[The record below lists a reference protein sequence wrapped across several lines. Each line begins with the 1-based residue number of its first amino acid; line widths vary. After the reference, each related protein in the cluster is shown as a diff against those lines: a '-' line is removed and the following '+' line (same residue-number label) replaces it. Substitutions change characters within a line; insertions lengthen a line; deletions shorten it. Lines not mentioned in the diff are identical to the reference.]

1 MIDYGE
7 RNVVPLADII
17 FYQGE
22 EREMTIHCLCSRAYV
37 KTDWF
42 ACLNWPQQQR
52 SAQNEPTEQIR
63 LEEQLRPANHLSD
76 RELYRSD
83 SKAIL
88 NQTDSQLQG
97 FEANDGEELLEDL
110 SCSVDDD
117 EEEEEEEEE
126 EAVVDE
132 ETMLM
137 ASLGL
142 PVEFSSS
149 SKQRKAGQVLVRPK
163 NERTIKHLEAPID
176 YADTHND
183 SEQKQQCVVSD
194 IAETPAEQM
203 CPTSEEAWLS
213 YWQQHGEGLLWQSW
227 LEKQPEI
234 SSSTAQE
241 CSRSEADWDE
251 HYQQTYQHYWEQFH
265 YWAAQGWIV
274 DETYSPTAASEEYQG
289 IRGETEAVKLNQIEE
304 RSSVIHLINSLSLLT
319 EEVDSEDGDQQFLVC
334 NCADEPCDGG
344 NRKRPS
350 SRTACTDSSDGSM
363 KQTSAPLSNWS
374 GQPIKSRS
382 NDEDQS
388 DDDEPPGNR
397 RAKVKRAHELDVEE
411 LAEVP
416 VEEVWDALSL
426 RRGPKPKFDSVVKL
440 KQGQAP
446 YAGRRSEENRK
457 PPKERKKAACKIN
470 KHIFFTDD
478 GPQTT
483 KPKISKV
490 LQKVQSF
497 LQQFQTNADSEEVT
511 PASMPE
517 ALTVPC
523 ERAEDGSLHTRQ
535 EAECEK
541 TPQHQHQQ
549 NIQPEP
555 EERQNSDSDPRGELQ
570 PLDVPDFLLSE
581 GAESVQAF
589 KKNKRRNRK
598 RRKDVEMPPEIAAE
612 PELAKYW
619 AQRYRLFSRFDEGIR
634 LDHEGWFSV
643 TPERI
648 AEHIALRVQ
657 DSFSTELIID
667 AFCGVG
673 GNAIQFA
680 LTGKRVIAIDIDPVR
695 LALAQHNAEVYGVA
709 HQIEFVQGDF
719 LQLAPRLRGDMVFLS
734 PPWGG
739 PEYLSADVFNIKT
752 MMTPDGF
759 EIFRLSK
766 MISDNIVYF
775 LPRNADM
782 EQIAS
787 LAGPGG
793 KVEVEQN
800 FLNNKLKTITAYF
813 GNLIKSKT

>member
-1 MIDYGE
+1 MINYGKL
-7 RNVVPLADII
+7 NVVPLADII

-37 KTDWF
+37 
-42 ACLNWPQQQR
+42 N
-52 SAQNEPTEQIR
+52 
-63 LEEQLRPANHLSD
+63 D

-83 SKAIL
+83 FKAIL
-88 NQTDSQLQG
+88 SQTDNQDV
-97 FEANDGEELLEDL
+97 EANDGEELLENPNRF
-110 SCSVDDD
+110 VD

-126 EAVVDE
+126 EAIVDE

-142 PVEFSSS
+142 PVEFASSS
-149 SKQRKAGQVLVRPK
+149 EQRRTGLARLK
-163 NERTIKHLEAPID
+163 NKRSIKHLETPPD
-176 YADTHND
+176 YADTDED
-183 SEQKQQCVVSD
+183 SEQKQQCAVSD
-194 IAETPAEQM
+194 IAETPAELT
-203 CPTSEEAWLS
+203 CPMSEVAWLR
-213 YWQQHGEGLLWQSW
+213 YWEQHGEGLLWQSW
-227 LEKQPEI
+227 LEKHPKN

-251 HYQQTYQHYWEQFH
+251 HCQQAYQYYWEQFH
-265 YWAAQGWIV
+265 YWAAQGWTV
-274 DETYSPTAASEEYQG
+274 DESYSTTTASEEDQG
-289 IRGETEAVKLNQIEE
+289 SRGETEELKNQTEE
-304 RSSVIHLINSLSLLT
+304 RLKANAISVADLISSLSLLT
-319 EEVDSEDGDQQFLVC
+319 EEVDSDDGDQQSLVC

-344 NRKRPS
+344 SRKRSS
-350 SRTACTDSSDGSM
+350 SRRGCTDTSDGNM
-363 KQTSAPLSNWS
+363 KQTSAPLNNRS
-374 GQPIKSRS
+374 GQPVKNRS
-382 NDEDQS
+382 NNEDQS
-388 DDDEPPGNR
+388 DDDDEPPGNR
-397 RAKVKRAHELDVEE
+397 RTKVKRAHELDAEE

-416 VEEVWDALSL
+416 VEEAWDVLGLKRSAQ
-426 RRGPKPKFDSVVKL
+426 PKFDSVVKL
-440 KQGQAP
+440 KPVQGP
-446 YAGRRSEENRK
+446 YAGRRSENRK
-457 PPKERKKAACKIN
+457 PPEERKKAACKIN

-483 KPKISKV
+483 KPKTSKA

-497 LQQFQTNADSEEVT
+497 LQKVQTDAVSEELT

-517 ALTVPC
+517 APICPC
-523 ERAEDGSLHTRQ
+523 ERADEGSLPTRNEE
-535 EAECEK
+535 EANNKIDEKEREK
-541 TPQHQHQQ
+541 TPELNRTCEKSEEHQQ
-549 NIQPEP
+549 NIQCVFMPEP
-555 EERQNSDSDPRGELQ
+555 EEIQDDDSDPRGELHS
-570 PLDVPDFLLSE
+570 LDVPDFLLPDAPEHTE

-589 KKNKRRNRK
+589 KKNKRKNRK

-619 AQRYRLFSRFDEGIR
+619 AQRYRLFSRFDEGIK

-643 TPERI
+643 TPEKI

-657 DSFSTELIID
+657 DSFSAELIID

-680 LTGKRVIAIDIDPVR
+680 LTGKRVIAIDIDPIR
-695 LALAQHNAEVYGVA
+695 LALAQNNAEVYGVA
-709 HQIEFVQGDF
+709 HRIEFLQGDF
-719 LQLAPRLRGDMVFLS
+719 LQLAPRLRADMVFLS

-813 GNLIKSKT
+813 GSLIKSKT

>member
-1 MIDYGE
+1 MIDYSE
-7 RNVVPLADII
+7 RNIVPLADII

-22 EREMTIHCLCSRAYV
+22 ESEMTIHCLCSRAYV
-37 KTDWF
+37 
-42 ACLNWPQQQR
+42 N
-52 SAQNEPTEQIR
+52 
-63 LEEQLRPANHLSD
+63 D

-83 SKAIL
+83 FKAIL
-88 NQTDSQLQG
+88 NQADSQLQD
-97 FEANDGEELLEDL
+97 FKAYDGEELSEDL
-110 SCSVDDD
+110 NCSVNDDDD
-117 EEEEEEEEE
+117 EEEDEEE

-142 PVEFSSS
+142 PVEFASS
-149 SKQRKAGQVLVRPK
+149 SKQRKASQVLARAK
-163 NERTIKHLEAPID
+163 NKRILKLLESPSD
-176 YADTHND
+176 YD
-183 SEQKQQCVVSD
+183 SEQKRQCD
-194 IAETPAEQM
+194 IAETPAEQT
-203 CPTSEEAWLS
+203 CPASEEAWLS
-213 YWQQHGEGLLWQSW
+213 YWKQQGEGLLWQSW
-227 LEKQPEI
+227 QEKQANI
-234 SSSTAQE
+234 SSSSTLDSS
-241 CSRSEADWDE
+241 CPEADWEE
-251 HYQQTYQHYWEQFH
+251 HCQQTYQYYWEQFY
-265 YWAAQGWIV
+265 YWVAQGWTV
-274 DETYSPTAASEEYQG
+274 DETYSTAASKEYQDSPG
-289 IRGETEAVKLNQIEE
+289 DTEALENQTEE
-304 RSSVIHLINSLSLLT
+304 RSKADVTHLISGLSLLT
-319 EEVDSEDGDQQFLVC
+319 EEVDGENGDRQSSVC
-334 NCADEPCDGG
+334 SCADEPCDGG

-350 SRTACTDSSDGSM
+350 PRTACTDKSDGNV
-363 KQTSAPLSNWS
+363 KQTSAPLSNRS

-382 NDEDQS
+382 NAEDQS
-388 DDDEPPGNR
+388 DDDDDEPPGNR
-397 RAKVKRAHELDVEE
+397 QAKVKRAHELDVEE
-411 LAEVP
+411 LAEVS
-416 VEEVWDALSL
+416 VEEAWDALGL
-426 RRGPKPKFDSVVKL
+426 RRGSQPKFDSVVKL

-457 PPKERKKAACKIN
+457 PPEERKKAACKIN

-478 GPQTT
+478 EPQTT
-483 KPKISKV
+483 KPKISRV

-497 LQQFQTNADSEEVT
+497 LQQVQTEADSAEVT
-511 PASMPE
+511 PTSMPE
-517 ALTVPC
+517 ALTEPC
-523 ERAEDGSLHTRQ
+523 ERAEDGSLRKKDEEKTD
-535 EAECEK
+535 ETECEK
-541 TPQHQHQQ
+541 TPQLSRRLEESEKPQQ
-549 NIQPEP
+549 NIQPDP
-555 EERQNSDSDPRGELQ
+555 EERQDSDSDPRGELQ
-570 PLDVPDFLLSE
+570 PLDVPDFLLPDAPEDAE
-581 GAESVQAF
+581 GAESVQAS
-589 KKNKRRNRK
+589 KKNKRRKRK

-619 AQRYRLFSRFDEGIR
+619 AQRYRLFSRFDEGIK
-634 LDHEGWFSV
+634 LDYEGWFSV
-643 TPERI
+643 TPEKI

-680 LTGKRVIAIDIDPVR
+680 LIGKRVIAIDIDPVR

-739 PEYLSADVFNIKT
+739 PEYLSADVFNIQT
-752 MMTPDGF
+752 MMTLDGF
-759 EIFRLSK
+759 EIFSLSK

-813 GNLIKSKT
+813 GNLIKLKT

>member
-1 MIDYGE
+1 MIDYRE
-7 RNVVPLADII
+7 RNTVPLADIF

-37 KTDWF
+37 
-42 ACLNWPQQQR
+42 N
-52 SAQNEPTEQIR
+52 
-63 LEEQLRPANHLSD
+63 D

-83 SKAIL
+83 LKAIL
-88 NQTDSQLQG
+88 NQTDSQLQVD
-97 FEANDGEELLEDL
+97 FEAYDGEELLEDL
-110 SCSVDDD
+110 NCSVD
-117 EEEEEEEEE
+117 EEDEEE
-126 EAVVDE
+126 EAVADE

-142 PVEFSSS
+142 PVEFVSS
-149 SKQRKAGQVLVRPK
+149 SKQRKAGQVLARAK
-163 NERTIKHLEAPID
+163 NKSTINCLEAPSD
-176 YADTHND
+176 DD
-183 SEQKQQCVVSD
+183 SEEKQPCAVND
-194 IAETPAEQM
+194 ITETPAEQP
-203 CPTSEEAWLS
+203 CPASEEAWLS

-227 LEKQPEI
+227 LEKQPNI
-234 SSSTAQE
+234 SCSSTQD
-241 CSRSEADWDE
+241 CSRSEADWAE
-251 HYQQTYQHYWEQFH
+251 HYHQTYQYYWEQFH
-265 YWAAQGWIV
+265 YWAAQGWTV
-274 DETYSPTAASEEYQG
+274 DETYSTIAASEENQDSQ
-289 IRGETEAVKLNQIEE
+289 GETEALENLTEE
-304 RSSVIHLINSLSLLT
+304 RSKEDVTHLISSLSLLT
-319 EEVDSEDGDQQFLVC
+319 EEVEGENGDQQSLVC

-350 SRTACTDSSDGSM
+350 SHTACTDSSDGNM

-374 GQPIKSRS
+374 GQPVKSRS
-382 NDEDQS
+382 NGEDQS
-388 DDDEPPGNR
+388 DDDDEPPENR

-416 VEEVWDALSL
+416 VEEAWDALGL
-426 RRGPKPKFDSVVKL
+426 RRGPQPKFDSVVKL

-446 YAGRRSEENRK
+446 YTGRRSEENRK
-457 PPKERKKAACKIN
+457 PPEGRKKAACKIN

-497 LQQFQTNADSEEVT
+497 LQQVQTDPDSEEVT

-517 ALTVPC
+517 ALTEAC
-523 ERAEDGSLHTRQ
+523 EGAEDGSLPTRK
-535 EAECEK
+535 EDRESDETEFEE
-541 TPQHQHQQ
+541 TPQLSRRCEQSEKLPQ

-555 EERQNSDSDPRGELQ
+555 EERQDSDSDPRGELL
-570 PLDVPDFLLSE
+570 PLDVPDFLLPDAPEGAE
-581 GAESVQAF
+581 GAESVRAS

-598 RRKDVEMPPEIAAE
+598 RRKDVAMPPEIAAE

-643 TPERI
+643 TPEKI

-673 GNAIQFA
+673 GNTIQFA

-709 HQIEFVQGDF
+709 QQIEFVQGDF

-739 PEYLSADVFNIKT
+739 PEYLSADVFNIQT
-752 MMTPDGF
+752 MMTPDGC

-775 LPRNADM
+775 LPRNTDM
-782 EQIAS
+782 EQIAA

-813 GNLIKSKT
+813 GNLIQSKT

>member
-1 MIDYGE
+1 MIDYRE
-7 RNVVPLADII
+7 RNTVPLADIF

-37 KTDWF
+37 
-42 ACLNWPQQQR
+42 N
-52 SAQNEPTEQIR
+52 
-63 LEEQLRPANHLSD
+63 D

-83 SKAIL
+83 LKAIL
-88 NQTDSQLQG
+88 NQTDSQLQD
-97 FEANDGEELLEDL
+97 FEAYDGEELLEDL
-110 SCSVDDD
+110 NCSVD
-117 EEEEEEEEE
+117 EEDEEE
-126 EAVVDE
+126 EAVADE

-142 PVEFSSS
+142 PVEFVSS
-149 SKQRKAGQVLVRPK
+149 SKQRKAGQVLARAK
-163 NERTIKHLEAPID
+163 NKSTINCLEAPSD
-176 YADTHND
+176 DD
-183 SEQKQQCVVSD
+183 SEEKQPCAVND
-194 IAETPAEQM
+194 ITETPAEQP
-203 CPTSEEAWLS
+203 CPASEEAWLS

-227 LEKQPEI
+227 LEKQPNI
-234 SSSTAQE
+234 SCSSTQD
-241 CSRSEADWDE
+241 CSRSEADWAE
-251 HYQQTYQHYWEQFH
+251 HYHQTYQYYWEQFH
-265 YWAAQGWIV
+265 YWAAQGWTV
-274 DETYSPTAASEEYQG
+274 DETYSTIAASEENQDSQ
-289 IRGETEAVKLNQIEE
+289 GETEALENLTEE
-304 RSSVIHLINSLSLLT
+304 RSKEDVTHLISSLSLLT
-319 EEVDSEDGDQQFLVC
+319 EEVEGENGDQQSLVC

-350 SRTACTDSSDGSM
+350 SHTACTDSSDGNM

-374 GQPIKSRS
+374 GQPVKSRS
-382 NDEDQS
+382 NGEDQS
-388 DDDEPPGNR
+388 DDDDEPPENR

-416 VEEVWDALSL
+416 VEEAWDALGL
-426 RRGPKPKFDSVVKL
+426 RRGPQPKFDSVVKL

-446 YAGRRSEENRK
+446 YTGRRSEENRK
-457 PPKERKKAACKIN
+457 PPEGRKKAACKIN

-497 LQQFQTNADSEEVT
+497 LQQVQTDPDSEEVT

-517 ALTVPC
+517 ALTEAC
-523 ERAEDGSLHTRQ
+523 EGAEDGSLPTRK
-535 EAECEK
+535 EDRESDETEFEE
-541 TPQHQHQQ
+541 TPQLSRRCEQSEKLPQ

-555 EERQNSDSDPRGELQ
+555 EERQDSDSDPRGELL
-570 PLDVPDFLLSE
+570 PLDVPDFLLPDAPEGAE
-581 GAESVQAF
+581 GAESVRAS

-598 RRKDVEMPPEIAAE
+598 RRKDVAMPPEIAAE

-643 TPERI
+643 TPEKI

-673 GNAIQFA
+673 GNTIQFA

-709 HQIEFVQGDF
+709 QQIEFVQGDF

-739 PEYLSADVFNIKT
+739 PEYLSADVFNIQT
-752 MMTPDGF
+752 MMTPDGC

-775 LPRNADM
+775 LPRNTDM
-782 EQIAS
+782 EQIAA

-813 GNLIKSKT
+813 GNLIQSKT

>member
-1 MIDYGE
+1 MIDYRE

-37 KTDWF
+37 
-42 ACLNWPQQQR
+42 N
-52 SAQNEPTEQIR
+52 
-63 LEEQLRPANHLSD
+63 D

-83 SKAIL
+83 FKAIL
-88 NQTDSQLQG
+88 SQTDNQSQDV
-97 FEANDGEELLEDL
+97 EANDREELLEDPN
-110 SCSVDDD
+110 CSVD
-117 EEEEEEEEE
+117 EEEEEE
-126 EAVVDE
+126 VDE

-142 PVEFSSS
+142 PVEFASSS
-149 SKQRKAGQVLVRPK
+149 EQRRTGHVLARLK
-163 NERTIKHLEAPID
+163 NKRTIKHLETPPD
-176 YADTHND
+176 YADTDED
-183 SEQKQQCVVSD
+183 SEQNQQCAVSD
-194 IAETPAEQM
+194 IAETSAEQT
-203 CPTSEEAWLS
+203 CPMSEEAWLR

-227 LEKQPEI
+227 MEKDPEN
-234 SSSTAQE
+234 SSNMAQD
-241 CSRSEADWDE
+241 CSRSEVDWDE
-251 HYQQTYQHYWEQFH
+251 HCQQTYQYYWEQFH
-265 YWAAQGWIV
+265 YWAAQGWTV
-274 DETYSPTAASEEYQG
+274 DDSHSTTAASEEYQG
-289 IRGETEAVKLNQIEE
+289 SQGEIEALKNQTEEGSKANAV
-304 RSSVIHLINSLSLLT
+304 SVTHLISSLSLLT
-319 EEVDSEDGDQQFLVC
+319 EEVDSVDGDRQSLVC

-344 NRKRPS
+344 NRKRSS
-350 SRTACTDSSDGSM
+350 SRSGCTDTSDGNM
-363 KQTSAPLSNWS
+363 KQTSAPLNNQS
-374 GQPIKSRS
+374 GQPIKNRS
-382 NDEDQS
+382 NHEDQS
-388 DDDEPPGNR
+388 DDDDDEPPENR
-397 RAKVKRAHELDVEE
+397 RAKVKRAHELDAEE

-416 VEEVWDALSL
+416 VEEAWDALGL
-426 RRGPKPKFDSVVKL
+426 KRGPQPKFDSIVKL
-440 KQGQAP
+440 KTGQGP
-446 YAGRRSEENRK
+446 YSGRRSEENRK
-457 PPKERKKAACKIN
+457 PHEERKKAACKIN

-478 GPQTT
+478 GPQST
-483 KPKISKV
+483 KPKISKT

-497 LQQFQTNADSEEVT
+497 LQQIQTDAVSEELT

-517 ALTVPC
+517 ARIGPC
-523 ERAEDGSLHTRQ
+523 ERAEEGSLHTQ
-535 EAECEK
+535 KEDEEEANNERDEKKYEK
-541 TPQHQHQQ
+541 TPQLNKRCEKSEEHQQ
-549 NIQPEP
+549 NIQCVFTEP
-555 EERQNSDSDPRGELQ
+555 EERQDDDSDPRGELQ
-570 PLDVPDFLLSE
+570 PIDIPDFLLPDAPEDAE

-589 KKNKRRNRK
+589 KKNKRKNRK

-619 AQRYRLFSRFDEGIR
+619 AQRYRLFSRFDEGIK

-643 TPERI
+643 TPEKI
-648 AEHIALRVQ
+648 AEHIALRAQ

-680 LTGKRVIAIDIDPVR
+680 LTGKRVIAIDIDPIR

-709 HQIEFVQGDF
+709 HRIEFLQGDF
-719 LQLAPRLRGDMVFLS
+719 LQLAPSLRADMVFLS

-813 GNLIKSKT
+813 GSLI

>member
-1 MIDYGE
+1 MLDYRE

-37 KTDWF
+37 
-42 ACLNWPQQQR
+42 N
-52 SAQNEPTEQIR
+52 
-63 LEEQLRPANHLSD
+63 D

-83 SKAIL
+83 FKAIL
-88 NQTDSQLQG
+88 SQTDNQSQDV
-97 FEANDGEELLEDL
+97 EANDREELLEDPN
-110 SCSVDDD
+110 CSVD
-117 EEEEEEEEE
+117 EEEEEE
-126 EAVVDE
+126 VDE

-142 PVEFSSS
+142 PVEFASSS
-149 SKQRKAGQVLVRPK
+149 EQRRTGQVLARLK
-163 NERTIKHLEAPID
+163 NKRTIKHLETPPD
-176 YADTHND
+176 YADTDED
-183 SEQKQQCVVSD
+183 SEQNQQCAVSD
-194 IAETPAEQM
+194 IAETPAEQT
-203 CPTSEEAWLS
+203 CPMSEEAWLR

-227 LEKQPEI
+227 MEKDPEN
-234 SSSTAQE
+234 SSNMAQD
-241 CSRSEADWDE
+241 CSRSEAGWDK
-251 HYQQTYQHYWEQFH
+251 HCQQTYQYYWEQFH
-265 YWAAQGWIV
+265 YWAAQGWTV
-274 DETYSPTAASEEYQG
+274 DDSHSTTAASEEYQG
-289 IRGETEAVKLNQIEE
+289 SQGETEALKNQTEE
-304 RSSVIHLINSLSLLT
+304 GSEANAISVTHLISSLSLLT
-319 EEVDSEDGDQQFLVC
+319 EEVDSDDGDRQSLVC

-344 NRKRPS
+344 NRKRSS
-350 SRTACTDSSDGSM
+350 SRRGCTDTSDGNM
-363 KQTSAPLSNWS
+363 KQSSAPLNNQS
-374 GQPIKSRS
+374 GQPIKNRS

-388 DDDEPPGNR
+388 DDDDDEPPENR
-397 RAKVKRAHELDVEE
+397 RAKVKRAHELDAEE
-411 LAEVP
+411 LAGVP
-416 VEEVWDALSL
+416 AEEAWDALGL
-426 RRGPKPKFDSVVKL
+426 KRGPQPKFDSVVKL
-440 KQGQAP
+440 KTGQGP
-446 YAGRRSEENRK
+446 YAGRRSEEKRK
-457 PPKERKKAACKIN
+457 PHEERKKAACKIN

-478 GPQTT
+478 GPQST
-483 KPKISKV
+483 KPKISKT

-497 LQQFQTNADSEEVT
+497 LQQIQTDAVSEELT

-517 ALTVPC
+517 ALIGPC
-523 ERAEDGSLHTRQ
+523 ERAEEGSLHTQ
-535 EAECEK
+535 KEDEEEANNERDEKKYEK
-541 TPQHQHQQ
+541 TPQLNKRCEKSEEHQQ
-549 NIQPEP
+549 NIQCVFTEP
-555 EERQNSDSDPRGELQ
+555 EERQDDDSDPRGELQ
-570 PLDVPDFLLSE
+570 PIDIPDFLLPDAPE
-581 GAESVQAF
+581 DAEAAESVQAF
-589 KKNKRRNRK
+589 KKNKRKNRK

-619 AQRYRLFSRFDEGIR
+619 AQRYRLFSRFDEGIK

-643 TPERI
+643 TPEKI
-648 AEHIALRVQ
+648 AEHIALRAQ

-680 LTGKRVIAIDIDPVR
+680 LTGKRVIAIDIDPIR

-709 HQIEFVQGDF
+709 DRIEFLQGDF
-719 LQLAPRLRGDMVFLS
+719 LQLAPSLRADMVFLS

-813 GNLIKSKT
+813 GSLIKPKT

>member
-1 MIDYGE
+1 MIDYVE
-7 RNVVPLADII
+7 RNVVPLADIL

-37 KTDWF
+37 
-42 ACLNWPQQQR
+42 N
-52 SAQNEPTEQIR
+52 
-63 LEEQLRPANHLSD
+63 D

-83 SKAIL
+83 FKAIL
-88 NQTDSQLQG
+88 SQTDSQSQDV
-97 FEANDGEELLEDL
+97 EANDGEELLEDPN
-110 SCSVDDD
+110 CSVDEEDD
-117 EEEEEEEEE
+117 ED
-126 EAVVDE
+126 AIVDE

-142 PVEFSSS
+142 PVEFVTS
-149 SKQRKAGQVLVRPK
+149 SKQRRTGKVLARLK
-163 NERTIKHLEAPID
+163 NKRTITHLETPLD
-176 YADTHND
+176 YAETDKD
-183 SEQKQQCVVSD
+183 SEQKQQCAV
-194 IAETPAEQM
+194 TPAEQT
-203 CPTSEEAWLS
+203 CPVSEEAWLR

-227 LEKQPEI
+227 LEKHPEN
-234 SSSTAQE
+234 SSSAAQD
-241 CSRSEADWDE
+241 CSPSESDWDE
-251 HYQQTYQHYWEQFH
+251 HFQQAYQYYWEQFN
-265 YWAAQGWIV
+265 YWAAQGWTV
-274 DETYSPTAASEEYQG
+274 DESYSTTTASEEDQD
-289 IRGETEAVKLNQIEE
+289 IRGETEALGNQTEE
-304 RSSVIHLINSLSLLT
+304 RSKANAISVTHLISSLSLLT
-319 EEVDSEDGDQQFLVC
+319 EEVDSEEGDQQSLVC
-334 NCADEPCDGG
+334 NCVDEPCDGG
-344 NRKRPS
+344 NRKRSS
-350 SRTACTDSSDGSM
+350 SRSGCTDTSDANM
-363 KQTSAPLSNWS
+363 KQTSVPLNNWS
-374 GQPIKSRS
+374 GQPIKNRS

-416 VEEVWDALSL
+416 VEKAWDALGLKRSAQ
-426 RRGPKPKFDSVVKL
+426 PKFDSVLKL
-440 KQGQAP
+440 KPGQGP
-446 YAGRRSEENRK
+446 YTARRSEENRK
-457 PPKERKKAACKIN
+457 PPEERKKAACKIN

-478 GPQTT
+478 GPQTS
-483 KPKISKV
+483 KPKISKT

-497 LQQFQTNADSEEVT
+497 LQRVQTDAVSEELT
-511 PASMPE
+511 PASMSE
-517 ALTVPC
+517 TLIVPC
-523 ERAEDGSLHTRQ
+523 ERTEKGSLPTPKEDEE
-535 EAECEK
+535 EADNEMDEKECETTQLNRRCEK
-541 TPQHQHQQ
+541 NEERQQ
-549 NIQPEP
+549 NIQRAFMPEP
-555 EERQNSDSDPRGELQ
+555 EESQDEDSDPRGELQ
-570 PLDVPDFLLSE
+570 PLDVPDFLLPDAPEDTE
-581 GAESVQAF
+581 GEIVQAF
-589 KKNKRRNRK
+589 KKKKKTNRK

-619 AQRYRLFSRFDEGIR
+619 AQRYRLFSRFDEGIK

-643 TPERI
+643 TPEKI

-657 DSFSTELIID
+657 DSFSAELIID

-680 LTGKRVIAIDIDPVR
+680 LTGKRVIAIDIDPIR

-709 HQIEFVQGDF
+709 HRMEFVQGDF
-719 LQLAPRLRGDMVFLS
+719 LQLAPRLRADIVFLS

-813 GNLIKSKT
+813 GSLIKSKT

>member
-1 MIDYGE
+1 MINNGE
-7 RNVVPLADII
+7 RNIVPLADII

-37 KTDWF
+37 
-42 ACLNWPQQQR
+42 N
-52 SAQNEPTEQIR
+52 
-63 LEEQLRPANHLSD
+63 D

-83 SKAIL
+83 LKAIL
-88 NQTDSQLQG
+88 KQAGSQLQVD
-97 FEANDGEELLEDL
+97 FEANDGDKLLEDL
-110 SCSVDDD
+110 NCSVDDDD
-117 EEEEEEEEE
+117 EEEEKE
-126 EAVVDE
+126 EAVLDE
-132 ETMLM
+132 ESMLM

-142 PVEFSSS
+142 PVEFVSS
-149 SKQRKAGQVLVRPK
+149 SKQRRAGRVSARLK
-163 NERTIKHLEAPID
+163 NKRTIKHFEAPSD
-176 YADTHND
+176 YADTHKD
-183 SEQKQQCVVSD
+183 SEQKQQCAVSD
-194 IAETPAEQM
+194 IAETPAEQT
-203 CPTSEEAWLS
+203 CPASEEAWLR

-234 SSSTAQE
+234 SSGTEQD
-241 CSRSEADWDE
+241 CSHSEADWDE
-251 HYQQTYQHYWEQFH
+251 HFQQTYQYYWEQFH
-265 YWAAQGWIV
+265 YWAAQGWTV
-274 DETYSPTAASEEYQG
+274 DDSNSTAAASEEHQG
-289 IRGETEAVKLNQIEE
+289 SQEETEALTNQTEE
-304 RSSVIHLINSLSLLT
+304 RSKADATSVTHLISSLSLLT
-319 EEVDSEDGDQQFLVC
+319 EEVDSEDGDQQSLV
-334 NCADEPCDGG
+334 CADEPCDGG
-344 NRKRPS
+344 NRKRSS
-350 SRTACTDSSDGSM
+350 SRRACTDNSDGNT

-374 GQPIKSRS
+374 GQPVRSRS
-382 NDEDQS
+382 NNEDQS
-388 DDDEPPGNR
+388 DDDEPPENR

-416 VEEVWDALSL
+416 DEEVWDALGL
-426 RRGPKPKFDSVVKL
+426 RRGPQPKFDSVVKL
-440 KQGQAP
+440 KQGQAS
-446 YAGRRSEENRK
+446 YSGRSEDNKK
-457 PPKERKKAACKIN
+457 PPEERKKAACKIN

-478 GPQTT
+478 GPQNT
-483 KPKISKV
+483 KPKISNV

-497 LQQFQTNADSEEVT
+497 LQQVQTNADSEE
-511 PASMPE
+511 ASMSK
-517 ALTVPC
+517 ALTEPC
-523 ERAEDGSLHTRQ
+523 ERAEDGSLPTGK
-535 EAECEK
+535 EDEEK
-541 TPQHQHQQ
+541 TDETEYEKTQLSRGW

-555 EERQNSDSDPRGELQ
+555 EEKQDSDSDPRGELQ
-570 PLDVPDFLLSE
+570 PLDIPDFLLPDAPEDAE
-581 GAESVQAF
+581 GESVQPL

-598 RRKDVEMPPEIAAE
+598 RRKDVQMPPEIAAE

-619 AQRYRLFSRFDEGIR
+619 AQRYRLFSRFDEGIK

-643 TPERI
+643 TPEKI

-673 GNAIQFA
+673 GNTIQFA
-680 LTGKRVIAIDIDPVR
+680 LTGKRVIAIDMDPVR

-709 HQIEFVQGDF
+709 HRIDFVQGDF

-739 PEYLSADVFNIKT
+739 PEYLTADVFDIQT
-752 MMTPDGF
+752 MITPDGF

>member
-1 MIDYGE
+1 IMIDYSE
-7 RNVVPLADII
+7 RNIVPLADII

-37 KTDWF
+37 
-42 ACLNWPQQQR
+42 N
-52 SAQNEPTEQIR
+52 
-63 LEEQLRPANHLSD
+63 D

-83 SKAIL
+83 LKAIL

-97 FEANDGEELLEDL
+97 TVSSNDGEELLEVL
-110 SCSVDDD
+110 NCSVDDED
-117 EEEEEEEEE
+117 EEE

-142 PVEFSSS
+142 PVEFASS
-149 SKQRKAGQVLVRPK
+149 SKQRKAGQVLARPENK
-163 NERTIKHLEAPID
+163 RTIKRLEAPSD
-176 YADTHND
+176 YD
-183 SEQKQQCVVSD
+183 SEQKQQCAVSD
-194 IAETPAEQM
+194 ITETPAEQP
-203 CPTSEEAWLS
+203 CPASEEAWLS

-234 SSSTAQE
+234 SSSLTQD

-251 HYQQTYQHYWEQFH
+251 HYQQTYQYYWEQFH
-265 YWAAQGWIV
+265 YWAAQGWTV
-274 DETYSPTAASEEYQG
+274 DETYNTIAASEEHQG
-289 IRGETEAVKLNQIEE
+289 SPGETEALENQTEE
-304 RSSVIHLINSLSLLT
+304 RSKADVTHLISSLSLLT
-319 EEVDSEDGDQQFLVC
+319 EEVDGENGDQQSLVC
-334 NCADEPCDGG
+334 NHADEPCDGG

-350 SRTACTDSSDGSM
+350 SRTACTDNSDGNM

-388 DDDEPPGNR
+388 DDDDDEPPGNR

-416 VEEVWDALSL
+416 VEEVWDALGL
-426 RRGPKPKFDSVVKL
+426 RRGPQPKFDSVVKL

-457 PPKERKKAACKIN
+457 PPEESKKAACKIN

-497 LQQFQTNADSEEVT
+497 LQQVQTDADSEEVT

-517 ALTVPC
+517 ALTEPS
-523 ERAEDGSLHTRQ
+523 ERAEDGSLPTQ
-535 EAECEK
+535 KEDEEKTDETECEK
-541 TPQHQHQQ
+541 TLQLSIRCEKSEKLQQ

-555 EERQNSDSDPRGELQ
+555 EERQDSDSDPRGELQ
-570 PLDVPDFLLSE
+570 LLDVPDFLLPDAPEDAE
-581 GAESVQAF
+581 GESVQAS

-619 AQRYRLFSRFDEGIR
+619 AQRYRLFSRFDEGIK

-643 TPERI
+643 TPEKI

-719 LQLAPRLRGDMVFLS
+719 LQLAPHLRGDMVFLS

-739 PEYLSADVFNIKT
+739 PVYLSADVFNIKT
-752 MMTPDGF
+752 MMTPDGYPF
-759 EIFRLSK
+759 SLTLLSK

>member
-1 MIDYGE
+1 MIDYSE
-7 RNVVPLADII
+7 RNIVPLADII

-37 KTDWF
+37 
-42 ACLNWPQQQR
+42 N
-52 SAQNEPTEQIR
+52 
-63 LEEQLRPANHLSD
+63 D

-83 SKAIL
+83 FKSIL
-88 NQTDSQLQG
+88 NQTDSQLQD
-97 FEANDGEELLEDL
+97 FEGYDGEELLEDRN
-110 SCSVDDD
+110 CSVDDED
-117 EEEEEEEEE
+117 EEEEEGDEEE

-142 PVEFSSS
+142 PVEFASS
-149 SKQRKAGQVLVRPK
+149 SKQRKAGQVLARQK
-163 NERTIKHLEAPID
+163 NKRTILSLEASSD
-176 YADTHND
+176 YADTHKV
-183 SEQKQQCVVSD
+183 SEQKQQCAVSD
-194 IAETPAEQM
+194 IAETPAEQP
-203 CPTSEEAWLS
+203 CPASEEAWLS

-227 LEKQPEI
+227 LEKQPNI
-234 SSSTAQE
+234 SCSSTQD
-241 CSRSEADWDE
+241 CSRSEAGWDE
-251 HYQQTYQHYWEQFH
+251 HYQQTYQYYWEQFH
-265 YWAAQGWIV
+265 YWAVQGWTV
-274 DETYSPTAASEEYQG
+274 DETYSTTAASEEYQG
-289 IRGETEAVKLNQIEE
+289 SPGETEALENQTEE
-304 RSSVIHLINSLSLLT
+304 RSKADVTHLISSLSLLT
-319 EEVDSEDGDQQFLVC
+319 EEVDSENGDQQSLVC

-350 SRTACTDSSDGSM
+350 SRTACTDNSDGNM
-363 KQTSAPLSNWS
+363 KQTSAPLNNWS

-388 DDDEPPGNR
+388 DDDDEPPGNR

-416 VEEVWDALSL
+416 VEEAWDALGL
-426 RRGPKPKFDSVVKL
+426 RRGSQPKFDSVVKL

-446 YAGRRSEENRK
+446 YTGRRSEENRK
-457 PPKERKKAACKIN
+457 PPVERQKAACKIN

-483 KPKISKV
+483 KPKINKV

-497 LQQFQTNADSEEVT
+497 LQQVQTDADSEEVT
-511 PASMPE
+511 PASVPE
-517 ALTVPC
+517 ALTEPC
-523 ERAEDGSLHTRQ
+523 ERAEDGSRPTRK
-535 EAECEK
+535 EDEEKTDEIECEK
-541 TPQHQHQQ
+541 TPQLSRRCEKSEKLQQ

-555 EERQNSDSDPRGELQ
+555 EERQDSDSDPRGELQ
-570 PLDVPDFLLSE
+570 PLDIPDFLLPDAPKDAE
-581 GAESVQAF
+581 GAESVQAS

-598 RRKDVEMPPEIAAE
+598 RRKDVAMPPEIAAE

-619 AQRYRLFSRFDEGIR
+619 AQRYRLFSRFDEGIK

-643 TPERI
+643 TPEKI

-719 LQLAPRLRGDMVFLS
+719 LQLAPLLRGDMVFLS

>member
-1 MIDYGE
+1 MIDYSE
-7 RNVVPLADII
+7 RNIVHLADII
-17 FYQGE
+17 FCRGE
-22 EREMTIHCLCSRAYV
+22 ESEMTIHCLCSRAYV
-37 KTDWF
+37 
-42 ACLNWPQQQR
+42 N
-52 SAQNEPTEQIR
+52 
-63 LEEQLRPANHLSD
+63 D

-83 SKAIL
+83 LKAIL
-88 NQTDSQLQG
+88 NQTDSQLQD
-97 FEANDGEELLEDL
+97 FEAIDGEELLEDL
-110 SCSVDDD
+110 NCSVDDED
-117 EEEEEEEEE
+117 EEE

-142 PVEFSSS
+142 PVEFASS
-149 SKQRKAGQVLVRPK
+149 SKQRKADQVLARAK
-163 NERTIKHLEAPID
+163 NKRTIKRSEAPSD
-176 YADTHND
+176 YD
-183 SEQKQQCVVSD
+183 SEEKQQCAVSD
-194 IAETPAEQM
+194 ITETPAEQL
-203 CPTSEEAWLS
+203 CPASEEAWMS

-227 LEKQPEI
+227 LEKQPTI
-234 SSSTAQE
+234 SSSSTQE
-241 CSRSEADWDE
+241 CSRSEEDWAE
-251 HYQQTYQHYWEQFH
+251 HYQQTYQYYWEQFH
-265 YWAAQGWIV
+265 YWAAQGWTV
-274 DETYSPTAASEEYQG
+274 DETHSTIAASEEYQG
-289 IRGETEAVKLNQIEE
+289 SPGETEALENQTEE
-304 RSSVIHLINSLSLLT
+304 RSKADVTHLISSLSLLT
-319 EEVDSEDGDQQFLVC
+319 EEVDGVNGDQQPLVC

-350 SRTACTDSSDGSM
+350 TRTACTDNSDGNM
-363 KQTSAPLSNWS
+363 NQTSAPLSNWS
-374 GQPIKSRS
+374 GQPRKSRS

-388 DDDEPPGNR
+388 DDDDEPPENR
-397 RAKVKRAHELDVEE
+397 RVKVKRAHELDVEE

-416 VEEVWDALSL
+416 DEEAWDALGL
-426 RRGPKPKFDSVVKL
+426 RRGPQPKFDSVVKL

-446 YAGRRSEENRK
+446 YAGRRSEANRK
-457 PPKERKKAACKIN
+457 PPEGRKKAACKIN

-497 LQQFQTNADSEEVT
+497 LQHVQTDTDSEEVT
-511 PASMPE
+511 PASMP
-517 ALTVPC
+517 C
-523 ERAEDGSLHTRQ
+523 ERAEDESLPTRKKDG
-535 EAECEK
+535 EKTDETECEK
-541 TPQHQHQQ
+541 TPQLSIRCEKSEKLQQ

-555 EERQNSDSDPRGELQ
+555 EEGQDSDSDPRGELQ
-570 PLDVPDFLLSE
+570 PLDIPDFLLPDAPE
-581 GAESVQAF
+581 EDAKGAESVQAS
-589 KKNKRRNRK
+589 KKNKRRNWK

-619 AQRYRLFSRFDEGIR
+619 AQRYRLFSRFDEGIK

-643 TPERI
+643 TPEKI

-657 DSFSTELIID
+657 GSFSTELIID

-709 HQIEFVQGDF
+709 QQIEFVQGDF

-739 PEYLSADVFNIKT
+739 PEYLSADVFDIKT

-775 LPRNADM
+775 LPRNTDM

>member
-1 MIDYGE
+1 MIDYRE

-37 KTDWF
+37 
-42 ACLNWPQQQR
+42 N
-52 SAQNEPTEQIR
+52 
-63 LEEQLRPANHLSD
+63 D

-83 SKAIL
+83 FKAIL
-88 NQTDSQLQG
+88 SQTDNQSQVDV
-97 FEANDGEELLEDL
+97 EANDREELLEDPN
-110 SCSVDDD
+110 CSVD
-117 EEEEEEEEE
+117 EEEEEE
-126 EAVVDE
+126 VDE

-142 PVEFSSS
+142 PVEFASSS
-149 SKQRKAGQVLVRPK
+149 EQRRTGHVLARLK
-163 NERTIKHLEAPID
+163 NKRTIKHLETPPD
-176 YADTHND
+176 YADTDED
-183 SEQKQQCVVSD
+183 SEQNQQCAVSD
-194 IAETPAEQM
+194 IAETSAEQT
-203 CPTSEEAWLS
+203 CPMSEEAWLR

-227 LEKQPEI
+227 MEKDPEN
-234 SSSTAQE
+234 SSNMAQD
-241 CSRSEADWDE
+241 CSRSEVDWDE
-251 HYQQTYQHYWEQFH
+251 HCQQTYQYYWEQFH
-265 YWAAQGWIV
+265 YWAAQGWTV
-274 DETYSPTAASEEYQG
+274 DDSHSTTAASEEYQG
-289 IRGETEAVKLNQIEE
+289 SQGEIEALKNQTEEGSKANAV
-304 RSSVIHLINSLSLLT
+304 SVTHLISSLSLLT
-319 EEVDSEDGDQQFLVC
+319 EEVDSVDGDRQSLVC

-344 NRKRPS
+344 NRKRSS
-350 SRTACTDSSDGSM
+350 SRSGCTDTSDGNM
-363 KQTSAPLSNWS
+363 KQTSAPLNNQS
-374 GQPIKSRS
+374 GQPIKNRS
-382 NDEDQS
+382 NHEDQS
-388 DDDEPPGNR
+388 DDDDDEPPENR
-397 RAKVKRAHELDVEE
+397 RAKVKRAHELDAEE

-416 VEEVWDALSL
+416 VEEAWDALGL
-426 RRGPKPKFDSVVKL
+426 KRGPQPKFDSIVKL
-440 KQGQAP
+440 KTGQGP
-446 YAGRRSEENRK
+446 YSGRRSEENRK
-457 PPKERKKAACKIN
+457 PHEERKKAACKIN

-478 GPQTT
+478 GPQST
-483 KPKISKV
+483 KPKISKT

-497 LQQFQTNADSEEVT
+497 LQQIQTDAVSEELT

-517 ALTVPC
+517 ARIGPC
-523 ERAEDGSLHTRQ
+523 ERAEEGSLHTQ
-535 EAECEK
+535 KEDEEEANNERDEKKYEK
-541 TPQHQHQQ
+541 TPQLNKRCEKSEEHQQ
-549 NIQPEP
+549 NIQCVFTEP
-555 EERQNSDSDPRGELQ
+555 EERQDDDSDPRGELQ
-570 PLDVPDFLLSE
+570 PIDIPDFLLPDAPEDAE

-589 KKNKRRNRK
+589 KKNKRKNRK

-619 AQRYRLFSRFDEGIR
+619 AQRYRLFSRFDEGIK

-643 TPERI
+643 TPEKI
-648 AEHIALRVQ
+648 AEHIALRAQ

-680 LTGKRVIAIDIDPVR
+680 LTGKRVIAIDIDPIR

-709 HQIEFVQGDF
+709 HRIEFLQGDF
-719 LQLAPRLRGDMVFLS
+719 LQLAPSLRADMVFLS

-813 GNLIKSKT
+813 GSLI